1 MKLYKFILKCLMI
14 IVVITVSQNVY
25 AQIDS
30 VKLVK
35 YSPGFRFRSGLYIS
49 HNQLIENSPVPI
61 KRIVSKFNKSGFD
74 FFEKLL
80 SEETVIFYDEFGMKK
95 TVNVDNLWG
104 FCRRGSVYI
113 NWGDDFNRIPVVGNI
128 CHFIA
133 SITVYENNYNSSYG
147 NSFYNMPTTTSRT
160 DIYQFLMDFD
170 TGKVIEY
177 SVGNVLV
184 LLMADPVLFD
194 EYNSLSKKKKKQM
207 KFLYIRK
214 YNEKHSLYLPIN

>member
-1 MKLYKFILKCLMI
+1 MSKRFVFIFGLLF
-14 IVVITVSQNVY
+14 SQLVFS
-25 AQIDS
+25 QVDS

-49 HNQLIENSPVPI
+49 HSQLIRNSPIPI
-61 KRIVSKFNKSGFD
+61 KRIVSKYNKSGFD

-80 SEETVIFYDEFGMKK
+80 SEEMVSFYDEFGIKK
-95 TVNVDNLWG
+95 TVNVGDLWG

-113 NWGDDFNRIPVVGNI
+113 NWGDDYNRIPVVGNI

-133 SITVYENNYNSSYG
+133 SITVYENNYNPSYG
-147 NSFYNMPTTTSRT
+147 NTFYSSPTTTSRT
-160 DIYQFLMDFD
+160 EIYQYLMDFNS
-170 TGKVIEY
+170 GKVVKY
-177 SVGNVLV
+177 SVDNVLI
-184 LLMADPVLFD
+184 LLMADPILYE

-214 YNEKHSLYLPIN
+214 YNEKHSLFIPIN